1 MQFVKENTISGVTVA
16 LVSIPLSF
24 SLAITSGTNP
34 IMGF

>member
-1 MQFVKENTISGVTVA
+1 MEFIKENTISAVTVA

-24 SLAITSGTNP
+24 ALAITSGVNP